1 MSAARPR
8 PFLKW
13 AGGKSQ
19 LLPALLERLPGRVR
33 SGECTRYVEPFVGG
47 GAFFF
52 RLTGTHYFEESH
64 IVDANDELILAYR
77 VIQRDVEALI
87 DRLMAIRDEYLPLA
101 EEERRAY
108 YYRVREAFNRDREG
122 MDFDRYR
129 RTWVR
134 RAAQLVFLN
143 RTCFNGLFR
152 VNADGGF
159 NVPFGRQKNPT
170 IVNADLLRAD
180 AAALEKTGIHRGD
193 FTAAEQFID
202 DRTFV
207 YFDPPYRPLSPTS
220 SFTAYARRGFTDAD
234 QHRLAEFFRDCH
246 RKGACCMLSNSDP
259 GNGDP
264 GDRFFDTL
272 YAGFTIERVPARR
285 MINSNGAGRGEIT
298 EIIVDNY
305 RTGR

>member
-19 LLPALLERLPGRVR
+19 LLPAILERLPGRVR

-47 GAFFF
+47 GAVFFH
-52 RLTGTHYFEESH
+52 LTGAHHFEESH

-101 EEERRAY
+101 EEERKAY

-129 RTWVR
+129 RGWVR

-159 NVPFGRQKNPT
+159 NVPFGRQKNPA

-193 FTAAEQFID
+193 FTAAERFID

-207 YFDPPYRPLSPTS
+207 YFDPPYRPLSTTS
-220 SFTAYARRGFTDAD
+220 SFTAYARCGFTDAD
-234 QHRLAEFFRDCH
+234 QHRLAAFFRDCH

-259 GNGDP
+259 GDH
-264 GDRFFDTL
+264 FFDTL

-285 MINSNGAGRGEIT
+285 MINSNGAGRGEIN